1 MAFLFF
7 THEILCN
14 IIFFD
19 NSFVMVYNIRMNFNY
34 KRRFRTSNY
43 LLELWTY
50 LYFTNDK
57 SAVEVAINS
66 RLFVYK
72 IFWKNRFMIYT
83 WCRKF
88 RFKRDQITATEI
100 GIVKD
105 SLSKMST
112 SELEDLH
119 YFIKVPVSNDVILDS
134 LKNTFSVVKNLVPII
149 LTIVTGVL
157 GSDFLDSLLDTVM
170 KNSNN
175 ILQIA
180 IIIIGYYCIYLMY
193 KTLIVEMFST
203 TMKKREINR
212 ILPLLVNDILKE
224 RTQMKS

>member
-1 MAFLFF
+1 
-7 THEILCN
+7 
-14 IIFFD
+14 
-19 NSFVMVYNIRMNFNY
+19 MNFNY

>member
-1 MAFLFF
+1 
-7 THEILCN
+7 
-14 IIFFD
+14 
-19 NSFVMVYNIRMNFNY
+19 MVYNIWMNFNY
-34 KRRFRTSNY
+34 KRRFRTGNY

-57 SAVEVAINS
+57 SVDEVLASS
-66 RLFVYK
+66 RLLAF
-72 IFWKNRFMIYT
+72 
-83 WCRKF
+83 KF
-88 RFKRDQITATEI
+88 FRRLLRNKFITYSWFQKARFKREQITVSEI

-105 SLSKMST
+105 SLYKIST

-149 LTIVTGVL
+149 LTVVTGVL
-157 GSDFLDSLLDTVM
+157 GSDFLGSLLDTVM

-193 KTLIVEMFST
+193 KTLIVEVFST

-224 RTQMKS
+224 RKQMKS

>member
-1 MAFLFF
+1 
-7 THEILCN
+7 
-14 IIFFD
+14 
-19 NSFVMVYNIRMNFNY
+19 MVYNIRVNFNY

-57 SAVEVAINS
+57 SAVEVVINS

-72 IFWKNRFMIYT
+72 IFWKNRFMKYT

-88 RFKRDQITATEI
+88 WFKRDQITATEI

-105 SLSKMST
+105 SLYKMST

-134 LKNTFSVVKNLVPII
+134 LKNTFSVVKNVVPIT

-157 GSDFLDSLLDTVM
+157 GSDFLGSLLDNVM

-193 KTLIVEMFST
+193 KTLIVEVFST

-224 RTQMKS
+224 RKQMKS

>member
-1 MAFLFF
+1 
-7 THEILCN
+7 
-14 IIFFD
+14 
-19 NSFVMVYNIRMNFNY
+19 MVYNIRMNFNY
-34 KRRFRTSNY
+34 KRRFRTGNY

-57 SAVEVAINS
+57 SVDEVLASS
-66 RLFVYK
+66 RLLAF
-72 IFWKNRFMIYT
+72 
-83 WCRKF
+83 KF
-88 RFKRDQITATEI
+88 FRRLLRNKFITYSWFQKARFKREQITVSEI

-105 SLSKMST
+105 SLYKIST

-149 LTIVTGVL
+149 LTVVTGVL
-157 GSDFLDSLLDTVM
+157 GSDFLGSLLDTVM

-180 IIIIGYYCIYLMY
+180 IIIVGYYCIYLIY
-193 KTLIVEMFST
+193 KTLIVEVFST
-203 TMKKREINR
+203 TMKNVKLIVFYHFWLM
-212 ILPLLVNDILKE
+212 IF
-224 RTQMKS
+224 

>member
-1 MAFLFF
+1 
-7 THEILCN
+7 
-14 IIFFD
+14 
-19 NSFVMVYNIRMNFNY
+19 MVYNIRMNFNY
-34 KRRFRTSNY
+34 KRRFRTGNY

-50 LYFTNDK
+50 LYFTNDR
-57 SAVEVAINS
+57 SVDEVLASS
-66 RLFVYK
+66 RLLAF
-72 IFWKNRFMIYT
+72 
-83 WCRKF
+83 KF
-88 RFKRDQITATEI
+88 FRRLLRNKFITYSWFQKARFKREQITVSEI

-105 SLSKMST
+105 SLHKMST

-157 GSDFLDSLLDTVM
+157 GSDFLGSLLNTVM
-170 KNSNN
+170 ENSNN
-175 ILQIA
+175 ILQIT
-180 IIIIGYYCIYLMY
+180 IIIIGYYCMYLMY
-193 KTLIVEMFST
+193 KTLIVEVLST

-224 RTQMKS
+224 RKQMKP